1 MIIVK
6 TWLILLLVS
15 LTAASAAQPQP
26 TRLTIAA
33 PIALVPGGGTLHVEA
48 DDQDGNRLAPGLFTW
63 AVPAGATLGVQED
76 ATGWL
81 LSAPASA
88 ASGSYSIPVQYNP
101 NPALTPTAMIVIG
114 KPITAIRIL
123 ISPQ

>member
-6 TWLILLLVS
+6 AWLILLLVS
-15 LTAASAAQPQP
+15 LTAASAAQP
-26 TRLTIAA
+26 TKLTIAA

-63 AVPAGATLGVQED
+63 AVPAGASLGVQED

-81 LSAPASA
+81 LSAPGSA

-101 NPALTPTAMIVIG
+101 NPALTPTAVIVIG
-114 KPITAIRIL
+114 KPITAIRIV

>member
-15 LTAASAAQPQP
+15 LTAANAAQPLP
-26 TRLTIAA
+26 TRLTIAS
-33 PIALVPGGGTLHVEA
+33 PIPLVPGGGTVHVEA

-63 AVPAGATLGVQED
+63 AVPAGASLGVQED
-76 ATGWL
+76 PTGWL
-81 LSAPASA
+81 LSAPGSA
-88 ASGSYSIPVQYNP
+88 ASGNFSILVQYNP
-101 NPALTPTAMIVIG
+101 NPALSPTAAITIG
-114 KPITAIRIL
+114 KPITAIRIV